1 MIKLIKFKIVGGYYK
16 DITYELEKEYDF
28 TNLKKYDIEIYKTE
42 EPYSD
47 IKIYDILRA
56 KYVGLSLVDRNP
68 IFLITKDLDRYSK
81 LETLLKEK

>member
-1 MIKLIKFKIVGGYYK
+1 LIKFKIVGGYYK

>member
-1 MIKLIKFKIVGGYYK
+1 MIKFKIVSGYYQ

-28 TNLKKYDIEIYKTE
+28 TNLKKYDVELYKVE
-42 EPYSD
+42 EPYLD
-47 IKIYDILRA
+47 IKIYDTLRA

-68 IFLITKDLDRYSK
+68 IFLITKDLIRYSK

>member
-1 MIKLIKFKIVGGYYK
+1 MIKFKIVGGYYK

>member
-1 MIKLIKFKIVGGYYK
+1 LIKFKIVSGYYQ

-28 TNLKKYDIEIYKTE
+28 TNLKKYDVELYKAE
-42 EPYSD
+42 EPYLD
-47 IKIYDILRA
+47 IKIYDTLRA

-68 IFLITKDLDRYSK
+68 IFLITKDLIRYSK